1 MANRLILLLVLCSMQ
16 TLNAIGYLD
25 SCVQMQVSE
34 LHVKLW
40 DHLLKGEIPC
50 YSRND
55 WGEFKLYGPEDLVKK
70 STQTIYYPSELDPDD
85 PVKDSIDYLLL
96 DPSTAFTQYSFLYKK
111 NEDVYNLEYYA
122 LNWNYAVLCYI
133 PIQELYSIID
143 SNQRFILD
151 KMALMAFKT
160 NPHFVFYEGYGNTKD
175 AENYF
180 MNKPFEVRFIPHF
193 NGDQFWDELALSE
206 LRMYLKQKSSLG
218 DLKLYL
224 EPGLRKTHARKNI
237 EAIFEQE
244 ADSIQ
249 IQYDYNK
256 ELAVISCRIKG
267 REQKAYWSLPM
278 DADAQGLLLAR
289 FRRKR

>member
-34 LHVKLW
+34 MHVKLW
-40 DHLLKGEIPC
+40 DRLLKGEIPC

-70 STQTIYYPSELDPDD
+70 STQTIYYPSELD

-122 LNWNYAVLCYI
+122 LNWNNAVLCYI
-133 PIQELYSIID
+133 PILELYPILD

-193 NGDQFWDELALSE
+193 NGDRFWDELALSE
-206 LRMYLKQKSSLG
+206 LRIYLKHKSSSG

-224 EPGLRKTHARKNI
+224 EPGLRKTHAEKNI

-256 ELAVISCRIKG
+256 ELAVIKYRVKG
-267 REQKAYWSLPM
+267 KEHRAYWSLPM
-278 DADAQGLLLAR
+278 DADAQGLLLVR